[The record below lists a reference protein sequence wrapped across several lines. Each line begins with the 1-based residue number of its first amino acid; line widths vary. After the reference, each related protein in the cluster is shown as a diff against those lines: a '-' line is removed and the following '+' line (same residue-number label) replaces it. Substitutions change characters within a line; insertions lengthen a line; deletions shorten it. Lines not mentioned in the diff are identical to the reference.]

1 METEDT
7 STDDGQEPPEGP
19 QEAAADQAKSSD
31 WYEKE
36 LAKTRKEAAKYR
48 TDNKSLAEKAAKLD
62 ELEGATKSDLEKLT
76 EKATTFEQRAA
87 EAEAKALRLEIAF
100 EKGLTPKQAS
110 RLVGS
115 TKEELEADA
124 DELLETFGTATKPKG
139 NGRMAEN
146 LRPSGGGDEP
156 PEETDPAKLAAAIP
170 RY

>member
-19 QEAAADQAKSSD
+19 QEAAADQAKSAD

-87 EAEAKALRLEIAF
+87 EAEAKALRLEIAL
-100 EKGLTPKQAS
+100 EKGLSQALMK
-110 RLVGS
+110 RLAGS

-124 DELLETFGTATKPKG
+124 DELLETFGTPKPKG